1 MERWL
6 EMSAA
11 ALGREIGKGNIN
23 PIALTQRY
31 LDAIHAHPFKDRIYT
46 VVTDERALLEATAAA
61 ERSASGQRKSALDGV
76 PVSWKDL
83 FDSAGTATEAG
94 SLLLKG
100 RIPEADCEVLKT
112 ATSLGLVCLGKT
124 HMSELAFSGLGY
136 NPKTATAPCV
146 NDHSAV
152 SGGSSSGAAASVAFG
167 LAAMAIGSDTGG
179 SVRVPAAWNDLVGLK
194 TTSGRLSLS
203 GVVPLCARFDT
214 IGPLCRSVEDASLAL
229 ASLEGARPVDLTN
242 FKLEGCRFAV
252 CDTAGFDDIREGPQ
266 EGFSNAIHR
275 LKAMGA
281 VVENLELPQVQEA
294 LDLTGV
300 LFTPEAYGTWKDQ
313 IELKPELMF
322 EEILLRF
329 RSGANIL
336 APDYVAGWQK
346 LDQLRADYYD
356 ATSGYDAILMPSSP
370 ILPPNINRL
379 SQDHEYYVN
388 ENLLALRNTR
398 IGNLL
403 GACALTLPTGIP
415 SCGLMIV
422 CPPMQ
427 EHRLLRLGAGVE
439 NALA

>member
-1 MERWL
+1 
-6 EMSAA
+6 
-11 ALGREIGKGNIN
+11 
-23 PIALTQRY
+23 
-31 LDAIHAHPFKDRIYT
+31 
-46 VVTDERALLEATAAA
+46 
-61 ERSASGQRKSALDGV
+61 
-76 PVSWKDL
+76 
-83 FDSAGTATEAG
+83 
-94 SLLLKG
+94 
-100 RIPEADCEVLKT
+100 
-112 ATSLGLVCLGKT
+112 
-124 HMSELAFSGLGY
+124 
-136 NPKTATAPCV
+136 
-146 NDHSAV
+146 
-152 SGGSSSGAAASVAFG
+152 
-167 LAAMAIGSDTGG
+167 
-179 SVRVPAAWNDLVGLK
+179 
-194 TTSGRLSLS
+194 
-203 GVVPLCARFDT
+203 
-214 IGPLCRSVEDASLAL
+214 VEDASLAL

-252 CDTAGFDDIREGPQ
+252 CNTVALDNIRKEPQVGFNNSIL
-266 EGFSNAIHR
+266 R
-275 LKAMGA
+275 LKEMGA

-313 IELKPELMF
+313 IEFKPELMF

-336 APDYVAGWQK
+336 ASDYVAGWQK

-356 ATSGYDAILMPSSP
+356 VTSGYDAILMPSSP

-403 GACALTLPTGIP
+403 GACALTLPTGTP